1 MPRGYAKKNQMS
13 VDFSGLDAYVKKLEA
28 IDEAAVKRAFD
39 SALLAS
45 EQAVKQSVVSAMQK
59 HNDTGHTVSTAISG
73 KEPEWTQSTG
83 KVPVGFEISKDWEKE
98 NDRLASVFLM
108 YGTKVHG
115 HPHIAP
121 DKELYNAVYGAEI
134 RRRVRKLQEQA
145 FDKVVRRLGG

>member
-1 MPRGYAKKNQMS
+1 MAKNKMS
-13 VDFSGLDAYVKKLEA
+13 VDFKGLDAYVKKLEA
-28 IDEAAVKRAFD
+28 IDEKAVRRAFD

-83 KVPVGFEISKDWEKE
+83 KAPVGFEIGEDRRQKD
-98 NDRLASVFLM
+98 DRLASVFLM

-115 HPHIAP
+115 QPHIAP
-121 DKELYNAVYGAEI
+121 DKELYNAVYGAAV
-134 RRRVRKLQEQA
+134 RRRVQKIQEEA
-145 FDKVVRRLGG
+145 FEKVLRRLEP

>member
-1 MPRGYAKKNQMS
+1 MARNKMS

-28 IDEAAVKRAFD
+28 IDESAVKRAFD

-45 EQAVKQSVVSAMQK
+45 EQIVKESVVTAMQA
-59 HNDTGHTVSTAISG
+59 HNETGQTVSTAISG

-83 KVPVGFEISKDWEKE
+83 KVPVGFEIGEDRRQKD
-98 NDRLASVFLM
+98 DRLASVFLM

-115 HPHIAP
+115 QPHIAP